1 MRNTPPMTTP
11 RSIPSAAL
19 APARGSAG
27 AAGGRRAQGSPRAQ
41 AARTYYL
48 SAVPCSWDGT
58 LSSTLSLERLPV
70 LRPEPVEGWSVVEQT
85 IEVEPNGGRV
95 SNRVLLSG
103 LTLDEARQ
111 CLSELLAGV
120 ATPALFSV
128 VRLGDDVD
136 TCLVVHHRHSTK
148 E

>member
-1 MRNTPPMTTP
+1 
-11 RSIPSAAL
+11 
-19 APARGSAG
+19 
-27 AAGGRRAQGSPRAQ
+27 
-41 AARTYYL
+41 
-48 SAVPCSWDGT
+48 
-58 LSSTLSLERLPV
+58 LPV